1 MVDLRLRLR
10 IFIGLLIV
18 IIILGTLGFRFTEGL
33 SLVDAFY
40 FSIVTIATVGY
51 GDIHPSTE
59 PGKFLAMFLILCG
72 VGIFLGVVANATEMI
87 VYQREK
93 RTRMEKINTIIAT
106 FFSEIG
112 IHLLEIFSSF
122 DPQKEVISRDLKI
135 TGNWSQKEFSAAKR
149 SVASHEFSVDTHL
162 GDLEHLS
169 GFLEEKGNSLLRHL
183 ENPALLEYKSFTD
196 LLHASIHL
204 RDEFLYR
211 TDLNRLPDSDYGH
224 IAKDIQ
230 RAYRFLVYQWLDY
243 MKYLKNNYPYLFHL
257 ALRVNPFDPDS
268 SPVVT

>member
-1 MVDLRLRLR
+1 MVDLQLRLR

-18 IIILGTLGFRFTEGL
+18 IIIMGTLGFRFTEGL

-72 VGIFLGVVANATEMI
+72 VGIFLGVVANATEII
-87 VYQREK
+87 VHQREK
-93 RTRMEKINTIIAT
+93 RTRMEKINAIMAT
-106 FFSEIG
+106 FFSEVG
-112 IHLLEIFSSF
+112 IHLLEIFSAF
-122 DPQKEVISRDLKI
+122 DPRKEVISKDLNI
-135 TGNWSQKEFSAAKR
+135 DGTWSQKEFSAAKR
-149 SVASHEFSVDTHL
+149 SVVSYDFSVDIHL

-169 GFLEEKGNSLLRHL
+169 GFLKERGGSLLRHL
-183 ENPALLEYKSFTD
+183 ENPALLECKSFTD
-196 LLHASIHL
+196 LLHSAIHL

-230 RAYRFLVYQWLDY
+230 RR
-243 MKYLKNNYPYLFHL
+243 
-257 ALRVNPFDPDS
+257 
-268 SPVVT
+268 

>member
-10 IFIGLLIV
+10 IFIGLLI
-18 IIILGTLGFRFTEGL
+18 IIIVMGTLGFRFTENL

-51 GDIHPSTE
+51 GDIHPSSE

-72 VGIFLGVVANATEMI
+72 VGIFLGVVANATEII

-93 RTRMEKINTIIAT
+93 QARLEKLKAIMAT

-122 DPQKEVISRDLKI
+122 DPRKETLSRDLKI
-135 TGNWSQKEFSAAKR
+135 TGNWSQNDFSAAKK
-149 SVASHEFSVDTHL
+149 SVAAYDFSIDTHL
-162 GDLEHLS
+162 GDLALLS
-169 GFLEEKGNSLLRHL
+169 NFLKEKGDGLLRYL
-183 ENPALLEYKSFTD
+183 ENPALQECDSFTD
-196 LLHASIHL
+196 LLYASIHL

-243 MKYLKNNYPYLFHL
+243 MKYLKNSYPYLFHL
-257 ALRVNPFDPDS
+257 ALRVNPFDPDA